1 MNKNNK
7 SKHKT
12 KEEEINEVL
21 IDLENDL
28 NNFKLSIDQ
37 RDKKSRRVYQAI
49 ELPKKEYQKVMHE
62 NNQLKRQ
69 VLGLRKAH
77 ENKKQ
82 IKRKYIIK
90 QPDTESNSEQSGS
103 EQSDKEKEYPEIK
116 PPKKIKTEE
125 IKKPIKKTKEKSK
138 KQKLFEYIN
147 KK

>member
-116 PPKKIKTEE
+116 PPKKNKNRGD
-125 IKKPIKKTKEKSK
+125 KKT
-138 KQKLFEYIN
+138 N
-147 KK
+147 KKNKRKK